1 MYETKG
7 QKLVNRRRFARRMLK
22 ATFSSLLLAAV
33 ALAVGT
39 VGYHHFAGFEWD
51 DSFLNAS
58 MILTGMGPVGSLN
71 NTSAKLFASFY
82 ALFSGLIFLSLMV
95 TLLTPVIH
103 RILHAFHID
112 QPEMK

>member
-7 QKLVNRRRFARRMLK
+7 QKLVNRRRFARRMFK
-22 ATFSSLLLAAV
+22 AMLSSLLLAML

-39 VGYHHFAGFEWD
+39 IGYHHFAGFDWD

-58 MILTGMGPVGSLN
+58 MILTGMGPVGSLT

-82 ALFSGLIFLSLMV
+82 ALFSGLIFLSLIV